1 VLAVQELF
9 TSGGRFDMAHFA
21 QVNNNI
27 VEQVIVVANSDCDD
41 LPFPDSEPIGQAFIA
56 SLGIEGEWLQTS
68 YNGNFRGTYAG
79 IGFTFA
85 AGLGEYG
92 EFIAPLPAPEPE
104 PITPTVKK

>member
-1 VLAVQELF
+1 
-9 TSGGRFDMAHFA
+9 MAHFA

-27 VEQVIVVANSDCDD
+27 VEQVIVVANIDCDD

-79 IGFTFA
+79 ISYVYDAT
-85 AGLGEYG
+85 LGEYG
-92 EFIAPLPAPEPE
+92 EFVP
-104 PITPTVKK
+104 PTIEQ